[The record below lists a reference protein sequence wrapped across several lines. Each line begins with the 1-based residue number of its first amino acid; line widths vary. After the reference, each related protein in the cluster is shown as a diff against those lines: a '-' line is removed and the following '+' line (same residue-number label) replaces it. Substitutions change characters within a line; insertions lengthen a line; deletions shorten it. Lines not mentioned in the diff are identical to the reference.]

1 MMATRRH
8 TASSRSNPHANR
20 HTWAT
25 RWPASCLVIS
35 AAVFGSQLGTI
46 AGSLDDQLLS
56 GVGDAIECAV
66 AEDGVVEEAEPLV
79 DAAVRGQR
87 ETCVSMP
94 FDDQVVHIL
103 TLQCREAVQCEVI
116 QDEQIW
122 DEEAAE
128 DAFVR
133 VVGTRL
139 AELFEQRV
147 GAREQHTVAGS
158 DGGGAERLDQK
169 CFSDDGNTADC
180 TTF

>member
-1 MMATRRH
+1 
-8 TASSRSNPHANR
+8 
-20 HTWAT
+20 
-25 RWPASCLVIS
+25 
-35 AAVFGSQLGTI
+35 
-46 AGSLDDQLLS
+46 
-56 GVGDAIECAV
+56 
-66 AEDGVVEEAEPLV
+66 
-79 DAAVRGQR
+79 
-87 ETCVSMP
+87 MP

-169 CFSDDGNTADC
+169 CFSDVDWTNQDDVLLTLEELERKDVLELL
-180 TTF
+180 TVDVHR